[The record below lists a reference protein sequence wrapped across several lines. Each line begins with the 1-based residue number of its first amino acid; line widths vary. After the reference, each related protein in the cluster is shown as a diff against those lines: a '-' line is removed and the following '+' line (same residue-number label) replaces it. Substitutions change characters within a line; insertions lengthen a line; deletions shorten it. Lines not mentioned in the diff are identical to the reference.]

1 MKDTLAAG
9 LEYEF
14 NFVVPETKTVPYLFP
29 EATEFAEMPK
39 VLATGFLVGLVEWTC
54 IQSLSP
60 YIDWPKEQT
69 VGTRIDL
76 KHMAATPPGL
86 TVTVSVRLA
95 AVENKR
101 LVFEFTAHDGVDRIA
116 EGTHERFVINA
127 GRFNEK
133 LQGKAAGTG
142 RQP

>member
-1 MKDTLAAG
+1 MKDTLAVG

-14 NFVVPETKTVPYLFP
+14 NFPVPESKTVPHLFP
-29 EATEFAEMPK
+29 EATEFAEMPN

-54 IQSLSP
+54 IRSLAP

-86 TVTVSVRLA
+86 TVTVSVRLTT
-95 AVENKR
+95 VEKKR
-101 LVFEFTAHDGVDRIA
+101 LIFEFTAHDGVDRIA
-116 EGTHERFVINA
+116 EGTHERFVIDA
-127 GRFNEK
+127 AKFSEK
-133 LQGKAAGTG
+133 FEGKAAGSG
-142 RQP
+142 NQP